1 MSDSYPL
8 PKNWRCPLDP
18 PAEYKRLRQEA
29 PVTRVQ
35 VWDGSTPWLITRYE
49 HAYEALGDPRL
60 SLDFRLPGFPHTSPT
75 SAARVERVL
84 PFPFRED
91 AEYRV
96 QRAMLVQEFSPRRM
110 ETLRPRIQ
118 SIVDERLD
126 AMLAGPRPTDL
137 LAAFALPVAIRVI
150 CELLGVPYDDYVYLH
165 GLSCTI
171 GSRDSPKDEA
181 GRALEEMDGYFQRLV
196 EANVSNPGDTLVGRI
211 VAEHVRKGALSKQDA
226 SAMFQMLFHAGHGP
240 TAYMICMG
248 TMALVLDPDQL
259 REFRAVADE
268 PRQLSAAIQELM
280 RYVTVSHSGRQRVA
294 TEDITL
300 GGQLIRAGEGVLVQT
315 DSANRDERVFP
326 NPDRLDIHRTP
337 HRNLALGHGIHLCTG
352 RALALIELE
361 VVFRTL
367 FQRVPTLRL
376 AVPVEDIPF
385 KQNDNLLGVHEM
397 PVTW

>member
-1 MSDSYPL
+1 MTDSYPL
-8 PKNWRCPLDP
+8 PKDWRCPLDP
-18 PAEYKRLRQEA
+18 PAAYKQLRKEA
-29 PVTRVQ
+29 PMTRVR
-35 VWDGSTPWLITRYE
+35 VWDGSTPWLITRYD
-49 HAYEALGDPRL
+49 HATEALGDPRL
-60 SLDFRLPGFPHTSPT
+60 SLDFRLPGFPHTSPS
-75 SAARVERVL
+75 SAARLERTL
-84 PFPFRED
+84 PFPFRPD
-91 AEYRV
+91 SEYRV

-118 SIVDERLD
+118 SIVDETLD
-126 AMLAGPRPTDL
+126 TMLAGPRPVDL
-137 LAAFALPVAIRVI
+137 LAAFALPMAIRVI
-150 CELLGVPYDDYVYLH
+150 CELLGVSYDDYVYLH

-171 GSRDSPKDEA
+171 GSRDSTKDAA
-181 GRALEEMDGYFQRLV
+181 GRALDEMEGYFQRLV
-196 EANVSNPGDTLVGRI
+196 EENVRNPSDTLIGRI
-211 VAEHVRKGALSKQDA
+211 AAEHVRRGTLSAQDA
-226 SAMFQMLFHAGHGP
+226 AAMFQMLFHAGHGP

-248 TMALVLDPDQL
+248 TMALLLHPEQL
-259 REFRAVADE
+259 GELRAIADE
-268 PRQLSAAIQELM
+268 PSKLSAAVQELL
-280 RYVTVSHSGRQRVA
+280 RYVTVSNSGRQRVA

-315 DSANRDERVFP
+315 DSANRDETVFP
-326 NPDRLDIHRTP
+326 DPDRMDIHRPP